1 MGFPSLIRLSEN
13 SLSKRYFLMPAMLF
27 VFFLAFNWL
36 YRDIKNNSFNDYS
49 SEQLL
54 LAQTASLGVSS
65 FIDNYISNLSFV
77 VKDEDIVS
85 FSDKGKL
92 SMQQFYETH
101 KNDLNAITRVDANG
115 TILYTYPY
123 VKSAI
128 GSDISQQEHVKKIH
142 ATKKPVISNIFKSV
156 QGYYA
161 IGIHVPIFKQEEF
174 VGSMAILIP
183 VDKIGEIF
191 LGQIKQNK
199 RINASLITDNYTV
212 IYCTDKSHIGKTYL
226 VTSEFDDKA
235 VELLNFIEANNSG
248 IEQAVDNHYNNIETD
263 VDDTFVAFDRV
274 PIQSSKWTVLITF
287 QKSNVSALL
296 LKYRNRLLVIFTLLF
311 IGLIFYLRSF
321 TKAQNILKE
330 EVKRKRAET
339 LLKESNDRFNSFMDN
354 TPMYAYIKDSKLNHI
369 YENKKVL
376 ELRSQHN
383 ADNPDGQK
391 LFADEVY
398 TRLHAANEQILKGK
412 KDYIELEFK
421 TKINGETLWLRDLK
435 FKINLAED
443 KIGVAGATFD
453 VTRIKN
459 YESELEEHKF
469 NLEKLVKNRTKDLE
483 SANKKLENLNQELV
497 DQKEELETTLES
509 LKEAQTRLVQS
520 EKMASLGILTA
531 GISHEIN
538 NPLHYLSG
546 AHFGLQSYLEK
557 YGSQDKEKT
566 DLLLS
571 SIQITI
577 DRISSIVKG
586 LNEFSKESTD
596 FNEDCNIHSIIDNC
610 LTVMHNEHLF
620 KIDITR
626 EYSKDIISING
637 NKSKLH
643 QAFFNVLLNALQS
656 INDKGR
662 ITINT
667 SLEKSYAIIEVTDN
681 GTGISESDL
690 PKVTDPFF
698 TTKHPGQGTGLG
710 LSITYS
716 IIKDH
721 KGDLIFES
729 KIGIGTKVTIKLPL
743 GN

>member
-1 MGFPSLIRLSEN
+1 
-13 SLSKRYFLMPAMLF
+13 MLCI
-27 VFFLAFNWL
+27 FFLAFNWL

-92 SMQQFYETH
+92 SMQRFYETH

-115 TILYTYPY
+115 TILHTYPY

-142 ATKKPVISNIFKSV
+142 STKKPVISNIFKSV

-161 IGIHVPIFKQEEF
+161 IAIHVPIFNQQTF

-183 VDKIGEIF
+183 VDKIGKIF

-212 IYCTDKSHIGKTYL
+212 IYCTDKAHIGKTYL
-226 VTSEFDDKA
+226 ETSEFDDKA

-248 IEQAVDNHYNNIETD
+248 IEQAVDNHYNDKETD
-263 VDDTFVAFDRV
+263 IDDTFVAFDRV
-274 PIQSSKWTVLITF
+274 PIQSSNWTVLITF

-296 LKYRNRLLVIFTLLF
+296 LKFRNRLLAIFTLLF

-330 EVKRKRAET
+330 EVKRKRAEK

-354 TPMYAYIKDSKLNHI
+354 TPMYAYIKDSNLNHI

-376 ELRSQHN
+376 ELRAKHN
-383 ADNPDGQK
+383 ADNPDEQK
-391 LFADEVY
+391 LFSEEVY
-398 TRLHAANEQILKGK
+398 TKLHAADAQILNGK
-412 KDYIELEFK
+412 KDYLELEFK
-421 TKINGETLWLRDLK
+421 TKINGEVLWLRDLK
-435 FKINLAED
+435 FKINLAEN

-453 VTRIKN
+453 VTKIKN
-459 YESELEEHKF
+459 YESQLEEHKF
-469 NLEKLVKNRTKDLE
+469 HLEKLVKNRTKDLE
-483 SANKKLENLNQELV
+483 SANKKLESLNQELL
-497 DQKEELETTLES
+497 DQKEELVSTLES

-546 AHFGLQSYLEK
+546 AHFGLQSYFDK
-557 YGSQDKEKT
+557 YGSEDKEKT

-571 SIQITI
+571 STQITI

-596 FNEDCNIHSIIDNC
+596 FNEACNIHSILDNC

-620 KIDITR
+620 KIDIVR
-626 EYSKDIISING
+626 DYFKDTITVSG

-643 QAFFNVLLNALQS
+643 QAFFNILLNALQS
-656 INDKGR
+656 INDQGR
-662 ITINT
+662 IVLKTC
-667 SLEKSYAIIEVTDN
+667 LETSYAIIEITDN
-681 GTGISESDL
+681 GSGISENDL

-698 TTKHPGQGTGLG
+698 TTKLPGQGTGLG

-721 KGDLIFES
+721 KGDLKFES
-729 KIGIGTKVTIKLPL
+729 KIGVGTKVIIKLPL
-743 GN
+743 KNEP